1 MSLNITPRFTSQRSE
16 TPALLPPKSHT
27 PQAPATRRKMA
38 SMLIQHL
45 FRRADNPG
53 SLSAAIEDLDG
64 RRCVVV
70 RSDAAHARGALRP
83 SDGDLLA
90 DAARHAYSNRLP
102 LLAFLAS
109 SGADVSEG
117 IAALH
122 GWGGAARDIVRCSG
136 VVPIIFALDGPAVS
150 GTALLIGLADFV
162 VMTEQAYAFVSG
174 PNMVRMMT
182 GIDIDV
188 DDLGGGSTHARQTGV
203 AALTVGTLE
212 DAEDAIAE
220 LLKFLP
226 DHVDEPAPFVA
237 TTEAID
243 QPVEAFRDLIP
254 DSPTGSYDVKHA
266 IQLMCDDEY
275 FLEIRASWAPN
286 IVTGFGYIGGHPV
299 GIVGNQPMS
308 IAGTLDIPSSQKG
321 ARFVGTCDA
330 FGIPL
335 VTLVD
340 TPGFY
345 PGKDLE
351 WRGMIRHGAQLAFAY
366 ARATVPRICV
376 VLRKSYGGAYIVM
389 DSKAMGND
397 ICLAWPTAEI
407 AVMGAKGAAE
417 ILHRRATPEERAV
430 HEAEYEEQLLN
441 PYIAAERGLVDDVI
455 DPAQTRCA
463 VAASLDLLFG
473 KREKLVRR
481 RHDNIPL

>member
-1 MSLNITPRFTSQRSE
+1 
-16 TPALLPPKSHT
+16 
-27 PQAPATRRKMA
+27 
-38 SMLIQHL
+38 MLIQHL
-45 FRRADNPG
+45 PLRHDNPG
-53 SLSAAIEDLDG
+53 SLSAAVEDLGG

-70 RSDAAHARGALRP
+70 RSDATHARGALQP
-83 SDGDLLA
+83 SDGELLA
-90 DAARHAYSNRLP
+90 DAARHAYDNRLP
-102 LLAFLAS
+102 LIAFLAS

-122 GWGGAARDIVRCSG
+122 GWGGAARNIVRCSG
-136 VVPIIFALDGPAVS
+136 VVPVVFAVDGPAVS
-150 GTALLIGLADFV
+150 GIALMIGLADFV

-182 GIDIDV
+182 GVDIDV
-188 DDLGGGSTHARQTGV
+188 EDLGGGSTHARQTGV
-203 AALTVGTLE
+203 AALTVSTLD
-212 DAEDAIAE
+212 DAEEAVTE
-220 LLKFLP
+220 LLTFLP
-226 DHVDEPAPFVA
+226 DHVDEPTPYAA
-237 TTEAID
+237 QLADAEGA
-243 QPVEAFRDLIP
+243 VEAFRDLIP
-254 DSPTGSYDVKHA
+254 DSPTGSYDVRHA

-275 FLEIRASWAPN
+275 FLEIRSAWAPN
-286 IVTGFGYIGGHPV
+286 LVTGFGTIAGHSV

-417 ILHRRATPEERAV
+417 ILHRKATPEERAA

-455 DPAQTRCA
+455 DPADTRSA
-463 VAASLDLLFG
+463 VAAALDLLFG

>member
-1 MSLNITPRFTSQRSE
+1 
-16 TPALLPPKSHT
+16 
-27 PQAPATRRKMA
+27 MA

-45 FRRADNPG
+45 SLRADNPG

-83 SDGDLLA
+83 SDGELFA

-102 LLAFLAS
+102 LIAFLAS

-162 VMTEQAYAFVSG
+162 VMTKQAYAFVSG

-182 GIDIDV
+182 GIEIDV

-212 DAEDAIAE
+212 DAEDAVAE
-220 LLKFLP
+220 LLNFLP

-237 TTEAID
+237 CSDAVD
-243 QPVEAFRDLIP
+243 QPIEAFRDLIP

-275 FLEIRASWAPN
+275 FLEIRSSWAPN

-417 ILHRRATPEERAV
+417 ILHRRATPEERAA
-430 HEAEYEEQLLN
+430 HEAEYEDQLLN

-463 VAASLDLLFG
+463 VAAALDLLFG